1 MNKFIRIAALG
12 LAIGIVGAVMSGCGS
27 DKYAEQY
34 DVLSESSKKTLAI
47 KNGSL
52 VIDENITIPKDIK
65 GILESSASYTQIT
78 YTNDGKLE
86 YQLTKYDSA
95 DKDRSE
101 PYKLFTSSA
110 GVFESRGDEKPTEYK
125 GEAPGVLEYLM
136 LDFKLEDVKKIDV
149 EIRSTDT
156 LYTVTTNAAYADKFD
171 TQINGGEYDCTAV
184 EYVYSIDRLNKIK
197 SVNTE
202 YTADFT
208 YKGETQET
216 VRTVKASFTE
226 NSGSVN
232 TTNASADKE
241 AAYKVISSGIE
252 KVTAAESAS
261 LIVDKKV
268 ATDREIADVIV
279 NSEATE
285 SVSFTKGDEIG
296 AYIGADCK
304 YEEIDRIDI
313 MRYPAESGNGYQATR
328 YIVTMLPVYADKY
341 DNESDS
347 VKCDCYG
354 VEFTYYIDVNDGLTQ
369 VTKEL
374 KVEYTVG
381 KVTADASKTE
391 TVTITV
397 G

>member
-136 LDFKLEDVKKIDV
+136 LDFITNLNVMVICKLTDMTDIHADLFFS
-149 EIRSTDT
+149 EILLILALSYK
-156 LYTVTTNAAYADKFD
+156 LYLLFC
-171 TQINGGEYDCTAV
+171 Q
-184 EYVYSIDRLNKIK
+184 R
-197 SVNTE
+197 
-202 YTADFT
+202 
-208 YKGETQET
+208 
-216 VRTVKASFTE
+216 
-226 NSGSVN
+226 
-232 TTNASADKE
+232 
-241 AAYKVISSGIE
+241 
-252 KVTAAESAS
+252 
-261 LIVDKKV
+261 
-268 ATDREIADVIV
+268 
-279 NSEATE
+279 
-285 SVSFTKGDEIG
+285 
-296 AYIGADCK
+296 K
-304 YEEIDRIDI
+304 YRAFNI
-313 MRYPAESGNGYQATR
+313 
-328 YIVTMLPVYADKY
+328 
-341 DNESDS
+341 
-347 VKCDCYG
+347 
-354 VEFTYYIDVNDGLTQ
+354 
-369 VTKEL
+369 
-374 KVEYTVG
+374 
-381 KVTADASKTE
+381 
-391 TVTITV
+391 
-397 G
+397 